1 MRVVVFTEGSNT
13 TLVARSL
20 MAMAVR
26 VNTGAFG
33 ELQALWA
40 ADNEPPGVTN
50 TVGGVTQGRVVC
62 RS

>member
-1 MRVVVFTEGSNT
+1 MPWTWPPGHAGGEKPNGDGGK
-13 TLVARSL
+13 
-20 MAMAVR
+20 

-40 ADNEPPGVTN
+40 ADNEPPGVAN
-50 TVGGVTQGRVVC
+50 TVGGVAQGRVVC